1 MCWIKTKDLFALG
14 ILVDDSLEY
23 KQAKIVNRN
32 VIATISHGEY
42 KDVLL
47 YNKCLK
53 HSLDKIQIKNY
64 RIGPYEIN
72 KTSLSCLVEKIYIL
86 NKRYDG

>member
-1 MCWIKTKDLFALG
+1 MYSF
-14 ILVDDSLEY
+14 LENDNSVH
-23 KQAKIVNRN
+23 KKATAVNKNN
-32 VIATISHGEY
+32 VATISHGEY

-53 HSLDKIQIKNY
+53 HSLDKIQTKNY

>member
-42 KDVLL
+42 KDVLM
-47 YNKCLK
+47 NKK
-53 HSLDKIQIKNY
+53 SLSHLLNWIQSKDR
-64 RIGPYEIN
+64 RIGTYEIN
-72 KTSLSCLVEKIYIL
+72 KISLSYFDEKNYIQ
-86 NKRYDG
+86 NNG

>member
-1 MCWIKTKDLFALG
+1 MYSF
-14 ILVDDSLEY
+14 LENDNSVH
-23 KQAKIVNRN
+23 KIAKAVNKNN
-32 VIATISHGEY
+32 VATISHGEY

>member
-1 MCWIKTKDLFALG
+1 MYSF
-14 ILVDDSLEY
+14 LENDNSVH
-23 KQAKIVNRN
+23 KKAKAVNKNN
-32 VIATISHGEY
+32 VATISHGEY

-53 HSLDKIQIKNY
+53 HSLDKIQTKNY